1 MTTLNFEL
9 FISLDRTLRMLVS
22 SKLWKIFIF
31 CPEKRWVNNLPGVCL
46 RTDLPFQCISML
58 VPHNSAFSGVGT
70 AVAFAQFFFS
80 SENLLEGFCMTLSI
94 PRTYLSVG
102 EFADSGLM
110 HWDRRQRASFCLQGV
125 NLPSSIGDYLSP
137 AAAELQDPNHFPCWS
152 QRQEKHSL
160 MPRNY
165 LMLVWVKMLKSCC
178 ANCCLLILLNEK
190 GS

>member
-70 AVAFAQFFFS
+70 AVAFAQFFFFLWKFTRRFLHDTFNPK
-80 SENLLEGFCMTLSI
+80 NLFVS
-94 PRTYLSVG
+94 
-102 EFADSGLM
+102 
-110 HWDRRQRASFCLQGV
+110 RRVCRFWLNAL
-125 NLPSSIGDYLSP
+125 
-137 AAAELQDPNHFPCWS
+137 
-152 QRQEKHSL
+152 RQEAEGK
-160 MPRNY
+160 
-165 LMLVWVKMLKSCC
+165 
-178 ANCCLLILLNEK
+178 LLSA